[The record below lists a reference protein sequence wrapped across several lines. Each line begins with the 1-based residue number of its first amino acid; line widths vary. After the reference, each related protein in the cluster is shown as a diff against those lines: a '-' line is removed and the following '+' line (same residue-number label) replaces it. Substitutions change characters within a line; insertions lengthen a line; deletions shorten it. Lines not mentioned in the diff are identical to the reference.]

1 MKLKIKIRL
10 LNDEENLNMM
20 KKNKYYNLLINI
32 LFFPKLYLF
41 NF

>member
-20 KKNKYYNLLINI
+20 KKNKYYNLLKFYSIKI
-32 LFFPKLYLF
+32 SLI
-41 NF
+41 

>member
-20 KKNKYYNLLINI
+20 KKNKYYNLLINLI
-32 LFFPKLYLF
+32 LLYL
-41 NF
+41 

>member
-20 KKNKYYNLLINI
+20 KKNKYYNLLINMFYTFKFRI
-32 LFFPKLYLF
+32 
-41 NF
+41 

>member
-20 KKNKYYNLLINI
+20 KKNKYYNLLIDKI
-32 LFFPKLYLF
+32 KS
-41 NF
+41 